1 MPECTVS
8 VNESSSVSMKA
19 RETYC
24 DFVILNGPVAKHPN
38 GVVIAESSQEKVSKP
53 ILISELDVNRG

>member
-1 MPECTVS
+1 MKENIQRKGNVPECTVS
-8 VNESSSVSMKA
+8 DNESSLVTIKA

-38 GVVIAESSQEKVSKP
+38 DVVIAECSQEKVS
-53 ILISELDVNRG
+53 